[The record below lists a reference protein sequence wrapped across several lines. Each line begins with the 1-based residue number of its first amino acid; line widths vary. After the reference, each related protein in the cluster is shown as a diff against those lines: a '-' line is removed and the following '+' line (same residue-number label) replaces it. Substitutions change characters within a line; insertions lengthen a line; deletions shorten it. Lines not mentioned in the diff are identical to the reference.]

1 MNRSIWPLLD
11 QIYYKFIINVLI
23 IHFQDKLKYIYNNIF
38 ITDQL
43 LILGV
48 IKMAAYVCIEDY
60 EKHALEHLT
69 PSIRDYYK
77 GGAGEEYSVKWNR
90 EAFKK

>member
-1 MNRSIWPLLD
+1 
-11 QIYYKFIINVLI
+11 
-23 IHFQDKLKYIYNNIF
+23 
-38 ITDQL
+38 
-43 LILGV
+43 
-48 IKMAAYVCIEDY
+48 MAAYVCIEDY